1 MQPKTDTDRQ
11 QSEHSSRSRRSVLFQ
26 SAGVIG
32 AATAGLSQVGTA
44 EADDSP
50 VCPTDLSEQDEDDTE
65 SDHRGERFTIQ
76 EGTSYATDAFVRESS
91 TDGPT
96 AVVFGGL
103 HGNETAGHRA
113 AARIAD
119 WEPAH
124 GTLVVVPEANTVA
137 VERGTRVSPTGD
149 LNRQFPADEEPTTPL
164 ARELWEIVEEFDA
177 DVVLDLHTSRGIW
190 GSDVGPT
197 GFGQAVFPTEAGRP
211 IADEAIQGMNEF
223 LHSGKPGYYTF
234 TRGNTL
240 TGARPMLIHK
250 VGNDLD
256 RPGFLLETTQHG
268 TDLETRTAWLEELT
282 ARILRQTGVEV

>member
-1 MQPKTDTDRQ
+1 M
-11 QSEHSSRSRRSVLFQ
+11 LFQ

-32 AATAGLSQVGTA
+32 AVTAGLSQLGTA

-50 VCPTDLSEQDEDDTE
+50 VCPTDFSEQDEDEDKDEDEDDTVPDLRE
-65 SDHRGERFTIQ
+65 ERFTIQ

-119 WEPAH
+119 WEPVR
-124 GTLVVVPEANTVA
+124 GTLVVVPEANAVA
-137 VERGTRVSPTGD
+137 VERSTRVSPNGD

-190 GSDVGPT
+190 NSDVGPT

-223 LHSGKPGYYTF
+223 LHSGKPGHYTF

-256 RPGFLLETTQHG
+256 RPGFLLEATQHG